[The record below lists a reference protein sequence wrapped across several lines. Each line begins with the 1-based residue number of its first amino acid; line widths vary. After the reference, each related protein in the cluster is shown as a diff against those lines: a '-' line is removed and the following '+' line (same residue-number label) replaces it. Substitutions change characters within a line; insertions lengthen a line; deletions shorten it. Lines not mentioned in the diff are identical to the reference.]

1 MATSEQDEAQAIDP
15 IVRAEV
21 SRIWREWIGMDPA
34 LSVGE
39 REAQIDAEA
48 LRLTSMVDQMVGD
61 SPHGFLAEQW
71 RQEHPGQEPDF
82 PTTVA
87 LIETARRS
95 ARSKVLEMELY
106 PQLTAEATSQ
116 TEQEL
121 AEISATAAAEARR
134 LREARDPNRW
144 RRSMV
149 EVSELAERI
158 VSRVWGTAGTFEFQ
172 MLALSLVQQRLEDN
186 EPTPTTSADPVR
198 EELEAMIDE
207 QMRSQTTPF

>member
-1 MATSEQDEAQAIDP
+1 MATSEQDEARAIDP
-15 IVRAEV
+15 IVRTEV
-21 SRIWREWIGMDPA
+21 ARIWREWIGMDPD
-34 LSVGE
+34 LSVEE

-48 LRLTSMVDQMVGD
+48 LRLTSMVDQIVGD

-71 RQEHPGQEPDF
+71 RQERPGQEPDF

-95 ARSKVLEMELY
+95 AREKVLEQELY
-106 PQLTAEATSQ
+106 PQLTATAAAQ

-121 AEISATAAAEARR
+121 AEISAAAAAEARR